1 MPTYS
6 LPRRAVLMGAAA
18 LLAAPHAAFAQTN
31 DALARAVTQLFDPA
45 DGRAARARFVQ
56 AHVSEAAR
64 ERWAQPRFVE
74 TLEAMTAASGGLDF
88 ISARAEQPTSLRI
101 TTRTRRQGVTRAL
114 IVIMDRDNTD
124 KVFSLLTIP
133 LPTAYDR
140 PGPRSHASLAELERA
155 IDARFRFAVER
166 DEFSGAVRIA
176 APDGAAI
183 YENAFGFAD
192 RERAIANT
200 PETRFHLGSSD
211 KSFTALMIARLVA
224 EGRLSYAARVA
235 DVLPQYP
242 NVEFA
247 RACTVQN
254 LLTHASGLGGLFE
267 RPQYDGRQRIA
278 RMADLFP
285 VFAAEPTAFAPGAR
299 ARYSNEGFIVLGAII
314 EAVTRR
320 DWYDLLS
327 EQIYAPAGMTRSA
340 HFTRE
345 QTADDIAIGYR
356 YLNEDH
362 LGLDGRH
369 SNADVLGWRGNSCGG
384 GYSTVRDMTRYLQ
397 SLRAGRLLAPPA
409 LAPMTVQAEPGLRN
423 YGMGFAVNAH
433 GARRVVGH
441 GGGGAHSGIE
451 GDHGV
456 VWETGWSFS
465 ILGNYDA
472 PAATHIS
479 RDIASWLAA
488 M

>member
-1 MPTYS
+1 MPTYT
-6 LPRRAVLMGAAA
+6 LPRRAILMGAAA
-18 LLAAPHAAFAQTN
+18 LLAAPHAAFAQAS

-64 ERWAQPRFVE
+64 ERWAQPRFIE

-88 ISARAEQPTSLRI
+88 ISVHAEPASLRI
-101 TTRTRRQGVTRAL
+101 LARTRRQGVARTL
-114 IVIMDRDNTD
+114 IVNMDRDNTD
-124 KVFSLLTIP
+124 KVFSLFTIP
-133 LPTAYDR
+133 IPTAYDR
-140 PGPRSHASLAELERA
+140 PGPSNPASLADLARA
-155 IDARFRFAVER
+155 IDTRFRFAVER
-166 DEFSGAVRIA
+166 DEFSGAVHIA
-176 APDGAAI
+176 APNGAVV

-224 EGRLSYAARVA
+224 EGRLNYATRVA
-235 DVLPQYP
+235 DVLPDYP
-242 NVEFA
+242 NAEFS
-247 RACTVQN
+247 RACTVQD

-267 RPQYDGRQRIA
+267 RPQYDARRRIA

-285 VFAAEPTAFAPGAR
+285 VFAAEPPAFAPGGR

-314 EAVTRR
+314 EAVARR

-340 HFTRE
+340 HFTLE

-362 LGLDGRH
+362 LGLNGRH

-397 SLRAGRLLAPPA
+397 SLRAGRLLALPA
-409 LAPMTVQAEPGLRN
+409 LAPMIVQAEPGLRN
-423 YGMGFAVNAH
+423 YGMGFVVNAH
-433 GARRVVGH
+433 GPRRVVGH
-441 GGGGAHSGIE
+441 SGGGPHSGIE
-451 GDHGV
+451 GDHGI

-472 PAATHIS
+472 PAATHIA